1 LLAHRR
7 HPTVNCDMTKKLIA
21 LLFSLVIAVL
31 TPRVVNGQTSGKA
44 AAGSIEGD
52 IYLLNKQGEVKKGAA
67 GRVGLALPGPRLE
80 AIYRAACSAQ
90 HAEELSF
97 LAEQRA
103 IPKPSIDD
111 PGVRIEAINAGVDRM
126 TAQENMQ
133 REKMFATLIDAGLS
147 SPTGINAHFSF
158 SKVPPG
164 TYYLLSV
171 MRLGDLAYG
180 WVVPV
185 TVKAR
190 QSLHIDLDNNS
201 AQLITSNFSFRNENK
216 RVDKNPLF
224 CGADGLGAEFP
235 LRKVSD
241 EH

>member
-1 LLAHRR
+1 MKKLIVLLFTLAAGLLIT
-7 HPTVNCDMTKKLIA
+7 PTVNCQ
-21 LLFSLVIAVL
+21 
-31 TPRVVNGQTSGKA
+31 PSGRSA
-44 AAGSIEGD
+44 SIDGD
-52 IYLLNKQGEVKKGAA
+52 VYLLNKLGEVKKGAA
-67 GRVGLALPGPRLE
+67 GTVGLALPGPRLE
-80 AIYRAACSAQ
+80 AIYRAACAAQ
-90 HAEELSF
+90 HAEETSF

-103 IPKPSIDD
+103 VPKPSTDD
-111 PGVRIEAINAGVDRM
+111 PAAHIEAINAGVDRM

-133 REKMFATLIDAGLS
+133 REKMFATLIDAGLT

-171 MRLGDLAYG
+171 MHLGDLAYG

-190 QSLHIDLDNNS
+190 QTLRIDLDNNN
-201 AQLITSNFSFRNENK
+201 AQLITSNFSFRNEDK

-224 CGADGLGAEFP
+224 CGANGLGAEFP
-235 LRKVSD
+235 LHKASD